1 MMSDDATNPAPH
13 VPNARRLLAG
23 RDRWS
28 RTVVAGVVA
37 LCGLT
42 VLGVTGILAG
52 VLDSAGVSGLAS
64 IYAGIVTA
72 IAGRS
77 STPGSST

>member
-1 MMSDDATNPAPH
+1 MSDDATNPAPH
-13 VPNARRLLAG
+13 APNARRLLAG

-42 VLGVTGILAG
+42 VLGVAGIFTGQLSGSDLVALAG
-52 VLDSAGVSGLAS
+52 AFTTIV
-64 IYAGIVTA
+64 GIV
-72 IAGRS
+72 AGRPSTPAS
-77 STPGSST
+77 ST